1 MSETVVD
8 EIQAWVAERI
18 AYYLSVPVSD
28 LDPDGRL
35 VDMGMDSIYSLTL
48 CGDIEDRFDCE
59 VAETVAWDHPTINLL
74 AAHLRD
80 ELKVGR

>member
-8 EIQAWVAERI
+8 EIQSWVTERVAFYLDRPEAE
-18 AYYLSVPVSD
+18 

-48 CGDIEDRFDCE
+48 CGDIEDRFDCSVE
-59 VAETVAWDHPTINLL
+59 ETVAWDHPTINLL
-74 AAHLRD
+74 AAHLR
-80 ELKVGR
+80 ELKAGR